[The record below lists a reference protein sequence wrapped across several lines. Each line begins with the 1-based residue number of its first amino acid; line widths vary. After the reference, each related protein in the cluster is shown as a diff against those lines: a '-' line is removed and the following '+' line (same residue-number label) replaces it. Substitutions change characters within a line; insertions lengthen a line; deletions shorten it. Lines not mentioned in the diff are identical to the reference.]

1 MKRILV
7 VLIVAC
13 LTGCGTTRL
22 GLDAFRTFTPRTI
35 GIVIGSDARGTIGMT
50 TDFLIPHD
58 VYVPLPTEVNYGL
71 AKLVEQ
77 QLCDSLATKGYSVQL
92 LKMIDVEWDVFSN
105 TSDSPASYARL
116 LQQYGITPKEES
128 VDALLIAE
136 FLLQPKM
143 QNAKRIRELTLS
155 NCEVTYAK
163 SKLWLYDLRTGKRL
177 FFSSIQRGYEEMFS
191 HVTPEEALNTVL
203 NLKGIPAAQ

>member
-1 MKRILV
+1 MRRILV

-22 GLDAFRTFTPRTI
+22 DLDAFRASGPRTI
-35 GIVIGSDARGTIGMT
+35 GIVIGCGARGKIGLD
-50 TDFLIPHD
+50 TDFIPQA
-58 VYVPLPTEVNYGL
+58 VYVPLPAEVNAGL
-71 AKLVEQ
+71 AKMVEQ
-77 QLCDSLATKGYSVQL
+77 QLCDSLATKGYSVHL

-105 TSDSPASYARL
+105 TSDSAASYARL
-116 LQQYGITPKEES
+116 LQRYGITPKEES

-136 FLLQPKM
+136 FLLQPKT
-143 QNAKRIRELTLS
+143 QSARRIRELTLS

-177 FFSSIQRGYEEMFS
+177 FFSTIQRGYEEMFS
-191 HVTPEEALNTVL
+191 HVTPEEALKTVF
-203 NLKGIPAAQ
+203 NLKSIPAAQ